1 MYYKCILHLYIYYI
15 CTLIYIQNARKYNT
29 IEELRFILERREN
42 FWILNFG
49 TLYPD
54 TLNQ

>member
-1 MYYKCILHLYIYYI
+1 MYITFIYILYMYID
-15 CTLIYIQNARKYNT
+15 IYIQNARKYNT